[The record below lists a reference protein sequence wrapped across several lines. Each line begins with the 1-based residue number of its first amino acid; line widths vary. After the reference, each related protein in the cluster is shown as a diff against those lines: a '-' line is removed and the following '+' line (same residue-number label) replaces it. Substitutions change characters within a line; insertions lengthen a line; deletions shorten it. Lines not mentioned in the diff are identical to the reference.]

1 MTTTTSLK
9 SKVEQQLFSKE
20 ALKLPPKRRLEL
32 LLKTKRY
39 PIVTKQTSAEKQ
51 LKEML
56 DFYNL
61 CCLMLAWYFPNEKA
75 ENNFLKLSFM
85 ASQETQS
92 IIPERL
98 SEAFKLL
105 ERYEDLEDKISSIQ
119 MLFYQYKNSFPELYQ
134 SYNLEDI
141 TTEHISSIIK
151 DSKELSKDSQC
162 VEEILRRWELI
173 S

>member
-1 MTTTTSLK
+1 MTTNTSLK
-9 SKVEQQLFSKE
+9 PKVEQQLFSKE
-20 ALKLPPKRRLEL
+20 SIKLPPKRRLEL

-39 PIVTKQTSAEKQ
+39 PIVTKRTSAERQ

-61 CCLMLAWYFPNEKA
+61 CCLMLAWYFPNKEA
-75 ENNFLKLSFM
+75 ENNFLMLSFM
-85 ASQETQS
+85 ASLETQS
-92 IIPERL
+92 IITERL

-105 ERYEDLEDKISSIQ
+105 RGYEELEDKISSLQ
-119 MLFYQYKNSFPELYQ
+119 MLFYQYKDSFPELFQ

-141 TTEHISSIIK
+141 ATEHISSIIK
-151 DSKELSKDSQC
+151 DSKELANDPQW
-162 VEEILRRWELI
+162 VEKTLRSWELI